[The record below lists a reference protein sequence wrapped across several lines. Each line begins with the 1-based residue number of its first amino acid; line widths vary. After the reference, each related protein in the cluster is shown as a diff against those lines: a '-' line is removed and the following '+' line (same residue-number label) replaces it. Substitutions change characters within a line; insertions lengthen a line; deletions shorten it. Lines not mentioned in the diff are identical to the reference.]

1 MTKRVA
7 VVGAGLAGLSCARV
21 LRRAGCYVEVFEK
34 DRIIGGR
41 MATTR
46 VGATSFDHGAP
57 YITARS
63 PTFQKFVSELV
74 DTGYAARWVPK
85 TSSGENANTMHAWYV
100 GTPGM
105 SSILRPLAE
114 SVRITPNRNVHTLA
128 RSEKG
133 WNLWFDDETSAG
145 PFHAVAVAVP
155 ANQAQLLLGRI
166 DQLCDPIGKVRMSPT
181 WAVMVRLEDRIM
193 PEQDTYSDMSDL
205 IRWVSRNN
213 AKPGRQ
219 GRGDHVIIHASPS
232 FSRET
237 EDAEPEQVA
246 EELWAEVS
254 HALSL
259 PPIRPSQISAHLW
272 RQGVVEVSLGET
284 FMFSSEHMVGVCGD
298 WCLGR
303 LGEHAFDSGSR
314 LGKTIIDALS

>member
-7 VVGAGLAGLSCARV
+7 VVGAGLSGLACARV

-74 DTGYAARWVPK
+74 DTGYATRWMPK
-85 TSSGENANTMHAWYV
+85 TATGEGANTMHPWYV

-114 SVRITPNRNVHTLA
+114 SVRITPNRKVHTLA

-133 WNLWFDDETSAG
+133 WSLWFEDETSAG
-145 PFHAVAVAVP
+145 PFHAVVVAVP
-155 ANQAQLLLGRI
+155 ANEAQLLLGRI
-166 DQLCDPIGKVRMSPT
+166 EQLCDPIAKVRMSPT
-181 WAVMVRLEDRIM
+181 WAVMIRLEDRVM

-219 GRGDHVIIHASPS
+219 GRGDHVIIHASPA

-237 EDAEPEQVA
+237 LDAEPEQVA

-259 PPIRPSQISAHLW
+259 PPTRPSQISAHLW
-272 RQGVVEVSLGET
+272 KYGVVEVSLGET
-284 FMFSSEHMVGVCGD
+284 FLFSNAHMVGVCGD
-298 WCLGR
+298 WCVGR

-314 LGKTIIDALS
+314 LGKVLVDALS

>member
-1 MTKRVA
+1 
-7 VVGAGLAGLSCARV
+7 
-21 LRRAGCYVEVFEK
+21 
-34 DRIIGGR
+34 

-46 VGATSFDHGAP
+46 LGNTSFDHGAP

-63 PTFQKFVSELV
+63 QTFQKFISELV
-74 DTGYAARWVPK
+74 DTGYCARWTPR
-85 TSSGENANTMHAWYV
+85 TASGEGAHTMHPWYV

-114 SVRITPNRNVHTLA
+114 SVRISPNRQVHTLD
-128 RSEKG
+128 RTDKG
-133 WNLWFDDETSAG
+133 WHLWFEDETSAG
-145 PFHAVAVAVP
+145 PFHSVVVAVP
-155 ANQAQLLLGRI
+155 PSDAQLLLGRI
-166 DQLCDPIGKVRMSPT
+166 EQLSDPIARVRMSPI
-181 WAVMVRLEDRIM
+181 WAVMVRIDERIM
-193 PEQDTYSDMSDL
+193 PEQDTYSDMSDM

-219 GRGDHVIIHASPS
+219 GRGDSVIIHASPT

-237 EDAEPEQVA
+237 MDAEPEQVA
-246 EELWAEVS
+246 EELWAEIS

-259 PPIRPSQISAHLW
+259 PPTRPSQISAHLW
-272 RQGVVEVSLGET
+272 RQGVVDVSLGET
-284 FMFSSEHMVGVCGD
+284 FLFSSEHMVGVCGD

-314 LGKTIIDALS
+314 LGKVLVDAMS